1 MKIRDDMVSFRQ
13 RGPLPGM
20 RRLLAG
26 VAIVFFLMLVFA
38 AYLRPGFALD
48 MMNRFILCL

>member
-1 MKIRDDMVSFRQ
+1 MKMRSERPA
-13 RGPLPGM
+13 RPRPWPAATT

-26 VAIVFFLMLVFA
+26 GAITALLALVFA

-48 MMNRFILCL
+48 LANRFILCL